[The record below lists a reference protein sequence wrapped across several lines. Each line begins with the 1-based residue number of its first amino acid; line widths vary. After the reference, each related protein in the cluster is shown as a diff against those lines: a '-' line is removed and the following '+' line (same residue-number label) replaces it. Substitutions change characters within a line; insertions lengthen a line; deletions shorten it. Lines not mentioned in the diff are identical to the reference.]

1 MTSQDPWRSRK
12 GRSAAHTDVEAV
24 AGQVNGRAAS
34 VRLLEQKDR
43 NQMLALGGEAF
54 LKAYLQD
61 GHAKQ
66 ARKGGH
72 SVIPGGPPARLP
84 KRITDPRCVR
94 KGLIRRAPS
103 PLIRD
108 VHVSGQVGDGSD
120 HISLLH
126 DSRPHRF
133 ADQGITTDRGDSAG
147 IAEGP
152 TGDVSRLVP
161 ALRWRARAGV
171 RFRFRAHI
179 CGLVPPRSLAGVEEA
194 SGSVPRILRSTSLGA
209 RAASSRMAFLVRSTL
224 DP

>member
-1 MTSQDPWRSRK
+1 
-12 GRSAAHTDVEAV
+12 VEAV

-84 KRITDPRCVR
+84 KRITDTRLRPQGADPPSAVR
-94 KGLIRRAPS
+94 

-133 ADQGITTDRGDSAG
+133 ADQGITN
-147 IAEGP
+147 
-152 TGDVSRLVP
+152 
-161 ALRWRARAGV
+161 
-171 RFRFRAHI
+171 
-179 CGLVPPRSLAGVEEA
+179 RSG
-194 SGSVPRILRSTSLGA
+194 
-209 RAASSRMAFLVRSTL
+209 
-224 DP
+224 

>member
-84 KRITDPRCVR
+84 SGSPTRACVR

-103 PLIRD
+103 AIDPGRPRLG
-108 VHVSGQVGDGSD
+108 SGRGWQ
-120 HISLLH
+120 
-126 DSRPHRF
+126 RPH
-133 ADQGITTDRGDSAG
+133 I
-147 IAEGP
+147 
-152 TGDVSRLVP
+152 P
-161 ALRWRARAGV
+161 A
-171 RFRFRAHI
+171 
-179 CGLVPPRSLAGVEEA
+179 S
-194 SGSVPRILRSTSLGA
+194 
-209 RAASSRMAFLVRSTL
+209 
-224 DP
+224 

>member
-84 KRITDPRCVR
+84 QRITDPRLRPQGADPPSAVR
-94 KGLIRRAPS
+94 
-103 PLIRD
+103 
-108 VHVSGQVGDGSD
+108 H
-120 HISLLH
+120 
-126 DSRPHRF
+126 
-133 ADQGITTDRGDSAG
+133 
-147 IAEGP
+147 
-152 TGDVSRLVP
+152 
-161 ALRWRARAGV
+161 
-171 RFRFRAHI
+171 
-179 CGLVPPRSLAGVEEA
+179 
-194 SGSVPRILRSTSLGA
+194 
-209 RAASSRMAFLVRSTL
+209 
-224 DP
+224 